1 MHKPLADVRAFHEMT
16 GLALDQPLPE
26 VGDMIPMKA
35 IVGAVNTATA
45 IARGQADSHQPI
57 EARLAY
63 LRAALL
69 LEEVAET
76 LAALGRRDRVEVAD
90 GLADVCYVAAG
101 MAATYGIPL
110 GDVWDEVQRSNMA
123 KSSPCEKC
131 DGAGIQDREDPQR
144 LWDDPPSS
152 DLCADCRGTGRQVI
166 RDATGKVLK
175 PPGWTPPNIAAV
187 LTTPA

>member
-1 MHKPLADVRAFHEMT
+1 MHKPLADVRGFHEMT

-26 VGDMIPMKA
+26 VGDMILMKA

-45 IARGQADSHQPI
+45 IARGQADSHQPT

-76 LAALGRRDRVEVAD
+76 LAALGRRDKVEVAD

-123 KSSPCEKC
+123 KSTPCEC
-131 DGAGIQDREDPQR
+131 TVDAAAEYEA
-144 LWDDPPSS
+144 
-152 DLCADCRGTGRQVI
+152 DLDCAICHGTGRQVI

-175 PPGWTPPNIAAV
+175 PPGWTPPDVAGV
-187 LTTPA
+187 LARSRE